1 MIDRTKKS
9 LPPEEVARIIAKTT
23 GNASEFGRRI
33 GINPDVARKYKQK
46 GINGARVGT
55 IIWAF
60 EAIDKHPSLIGCPE
74 PPGVSEFD
82 QGVLTVIAHTI
93 GQIGLPQARILL
105 ITSGLQEADI
115 SDLPEPVRCA
125 LLRLN
130 TYHGINLIEENNEAI
145 SEICLQVSE
154 SRE

>member
-1 MIDRTKKS
+1 MSKQHM
-9 LPPEEVARIIAKTT
+9 PPGEVKRIIEKITS
-23 GNASEFGRRI
+23 NHSEFARRM
-33 GINPDVARKYKQK
+33 GTHHDVIRRYLRK
-46 GINGARVGT
+46 GISVAP

-60 EAIDKHPSLIGCPE
+60 KAIDKQPSLLGGQD
-74 PPGVSEFD
+74 PPGKSEFD
-82 QGVLTVIAHTI
+82 KGLLTAIAHTI

-130 TYHGINLIEENNEAI
+130 TYHGINLIEENNETI